1 MQIIVK
7 TWAHYNSALGTY
19 VKSKDHYDTLMKK
32 GGYVTQEEQNDRCKN
47 NGNKPFIL
55 SKDAEDIIKTV
66 KLKRNS
72 KGQVKLD
79 GKLGEKLIQ
88 MGAINKKIPSYM
100 ELPAAYKK

>member
-1 MQIIVK
+1 MQVIVK
-7 TWAHYNSALGTY
+7 NWSHYNSALGCY

-32 GGYVTQEEQNDRCKN
+32 GGFISQEEQNDRCKN
-47 NGNKPFIL
+47 NGNKQFVL
-55 SKDAEDIIKTV
+55 SKDAEDVIRTA

-79 GKLGEKLIQ
+79 GKLGDKLVK

-100 ELPAAYKK
+100 QLPAAYQK